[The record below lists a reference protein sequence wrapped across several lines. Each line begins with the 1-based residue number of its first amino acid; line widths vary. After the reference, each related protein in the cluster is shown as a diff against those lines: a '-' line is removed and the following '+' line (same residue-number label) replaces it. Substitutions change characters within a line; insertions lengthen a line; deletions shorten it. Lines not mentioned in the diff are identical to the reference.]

1 MKLIPDARHKWWRL
15 WSNRLHAA
23 GLAIM
28 CAFMAWGELPLM
40 LWNMMPVEI
49 RERVPD
55 HIAFI
60 FPALFFGAG
69 IFARMIKQDKL
80 NAETDK

>member
-1 MKLIPDARHKWWRL
+1 
-15 WSNRLHAA
+15 
-23 GLAIM
+23 
-28 CAFMAWGELPLM
+28 M